1 MVKASRLNNWKQR
14 RLRKQR
20 ESRKTEQESEKRK
33 SCRLY
38 VYENNIAK
46 DVVAN
51 SDNLFK
57 AFEIKKKLRGIT

>member
-1 MVKASRLNNWKQR
+1 M
-14 RLRKQR
+14 RKQR